1 MKSVLLRLEG
11 PLQAWGTQGRYS
23 IRETDSEPSKSGVLG
38 LLGCALGMARDDA
51 QQLERLR
58 QLRMA
63 VRVDRPGRAMR
74 DLHTVGA
81 GTFRGRPHGMWG
93 LKDKTV
99 VTQRYYLVDAAFT
112 VALAHEDD
120 GLIQQIGQALEDPVW
135 PLFLGRRSC
144 VPSEPVL
151 LGLVEGAPEEALL
164 HATLA
169 RGAATRLRMVAD
181 VAPGEVGAQRSDDP
195 VSFASADRQFA
206 FRNVR
211 ESWIEVAKRAGEHS
225 S

>member
-11 PLQAWGTQGRYS
+11 PLQAWGTQGRYG

-38 LLGCALGMARDDA
+38 LVGCALGMARDDV

-112 VALAHEDD
+112 VALAHDD
-120 GLIQQIGQALEDPVW
+120 HGLVEQLAHALSEPVW
-135 PLFLGRRSC
+135 PLFLGRKSC

-151 LGLVEGAPEEALL
+151 FGLVDGSPEEVLLGAP
-164 HATLA
+164 LA
-169 RGAATRLRMVAD
+169 RGAASRIRLVAD
-181 VAPGEVGAQRSDDP
+181 VVSGEVGTQRADDP
-195 VSFASADRQFA
+195 VSFASADREFA

-211 ESWIEVAKRAGEHS
+211 ESWIEFPSRGGEHAS
-225 S
+225 

>member
-11 PLQAWGTQGRYS
+11 PLQAWGTQGRYG
-23 IRETDSEPSKSGVLG
+23 IRETDAEPSKSGVLG
-38 LLGCALGMARDDA
+38 LVGCALGMTRDDV
-51 QQLERLR
+51 QQLQRLR
-58 QLRMA
+58 ELRMA

-74 DLHTVGA
+74 DFHTVGA

-112 VALAHEDD
+112 VALAHDD
-120 GLIQQIGQALEDPVW
+120 HRLVEQIAHALSEPVW

-151 LGLVEGAPEEALL
+151 LGLVEGRQDEVLLLAP
-164 HATLA
+164 LA
-169 RGAATRLRMVAD
+169 RGAESRLRMVAD
-181 VAPGEVGAQRSDDP
+181 VATGEVGTQRPDDP
-195 VSFASADRQFA
+195 VTFASADRQFA
-206 FRNVR
+206 FRSVR
-211 ESWIEVAKRAGEHS
+211 ESWIEIPSPGGEQAS
-225 S
+225 

>member
-1 MKSVLLRLEG
+1 
-11 PLQAWGTQGRYS
+11 
-23 IRETDSEPSKSGVLG
+23 
-38 LLGCALGMARDDA
+38 MARDDVP
-51 QQLERLR
+51 QLERLR

-93 LKDKTV
+93 LRGKTV

-112 VALAHEDD
+112 VALAHDD
-120 GLIQQIGQALEDPVW
+120 HALVEQIARALSDPVW

-151 LGLVEGAPEEALL
+151 LGLVDGSPEEVLL
-164 HATLA
+164 HAPLA
-169 RGAATRLRMVAD
+169 RGAAFRLRMVAD
-181 VAPGEVGAQRSDDP
+181 VADGEVGMHRADDP

-211 ESWIEVAKRAGEHS
+211 ESWIDVPSCRGEHTS
-225 S
+225 